1 VSYTLQEIAK
11 IIDAKPVGK
20 ISGYIQQLVIDSR
33 NVVLSTNSLF
43 IAIRG
48 DRHDGHQFINEL
60 YNKGFENFVVE
71 EIPDSISEFPKA
83 NFLLVKNSLKA
94 LQQLAA
100 FHRLRF
106 KYPVI
111 GITGSNGK
119 TIVKE
124 WLFHVLQGER
134 QIVRSPKSYNSQV
147 GVPISV
153 WLMDESF
160 DLAVFEAGI
169 SLTGEMEKLEKII
182 HPTIGIITN
191 IGEPHQENF
200 NSYEEK
206 AKEKLKLFINSDA
219 IVFCSDIE
227 LIDHLI
233 KNDKVLTQKKLF
245 CWSEKGEADLRII
258 SKKALHNKTEIHY
271 HYKNKNHSIT
281 IPFTDNASVEDAI
294 HVLASVCAM
303 NYNPEIFQHKFD
315 TLPPVAMR
323 MELKKGVN
331 NCSVINDSYNS
342 DFVSLQIAL
351 NYLSQQNQHTKKTLI
366 LSDILQSGKDESE
379 LYSEVAGL
387 ILEFKIDRIIGI
399 GEAIIRQKDLF
410 KTKEKSF
417 YTSTDDFL
425 HKLDL
430 NHFNDEAILLKGSRN
445 FYFEKISAAFEEKMH
460 RTVLE
465 INLNAL
471 VHNLNYFRSK
481 LKPKTKI
488 MVMVKA
494 LSYGSGTYEIANILQ
509 YQRVDYLGVAFAD
522 EGVALREA
530 GIKTPIIVMN
540 PEQNSFDLILKYKLE
555 PEIYNFNVLEQFS
568 RTVLREG
575 LKDYPVHI
583 KLDTGMY
590 RLGFAKTEVTR
601 LIQHIKESKALKVS
615 SVFSHLAA
623 SDENV
628 HDEYTRQQITLFNDL
643 SRQMINGIGY
653 PVLRHILNSAG
664 IERFPDAQFEMV
676 RLGIGL
682 YGISAENNELLATV
696 STLKSTVIQV
706 KQVPKNE
713 TIGYS
718 RKGKAFEDMVIA
730 IVPVGYADGLNRL
743 LSNGKGKLYIN
754 GFYVPIVGN
763 ICMDMCMADITGC
776 NIHEGD
782 EVIVFG
788 KEISILDMAKELN
801 TIPYEI
807 LTSVSSRVKRVYF
820 QE

>member
-1 VSYTLQEIAK
+1 MSYTLQKIAK
-11 IIDAKPVGK
+11 IIDAKPVGNT
-20 ISGYIQQLVIDSR
+20 SGFIQQLVIDSR
-33 NVVLSTNSLF
+33 NVVSSTNSLF
-43 IAIRG
+43 FAIRG
-48 DRHDGHQFINEL
+48 ERHDGHRFIDEL

-71 EIPDSISEFPKA
+71 EIPHSISEFPKA

-100 FHRLRF
+100 FHRTKF
-106 KYPVI
+106 NYPVI

-124 WLFHVLQGER
+124 WLFHVLQGDKKV
-134 QIVRSPKSYNSQV
+134 IRSPKSYNSQV
-147 GVPISV
+147 GVPLSV
-153 WLMDESF
+153 WLMDNSF

-169 SLTGEMEKLEKII
+169 SFSGEMEKLEKII
-182 HPTIGIITN
+182 QPTIGIITN

-206 AKEKLKLFINSDA
+206 AKEKLKLFINSE
-219 IVFCSDIE
+219 ILIYCSDIE
-227 LIDHLI
+227 LIDNLI
-233 KNDKVLTQKKLF
+233 KNDHFLFQKKLF
-245 CWSEKGEADLRII
+245 RWSEKGDGDLSII
-258 SKKALHNKTEIHY
+258 SKKILDDKTEIE
-271 HYKNKNHSIT
+271 YKHNYKTYSLI
-281 IPFTDNASVEDAI
+281 IPFTDNASVTDAI
-294 HVLASVCAM
+294 YVLATQCAM
-303 NYNPEIFQHKFD
+303 SYSPEVFHHKFE

-342 DFVSLQIAL
+342 DIVSLQIAL
-351 NYLSQQNQHTKKTLI
+351 NYLSQQNQHTRKTLI
-366 LSDILQSGKDESE
+366 LSDILQSGKAESE
-379 LYSEVAGL
+379 LYSEVSGL
-387 ILEFKIDRIIGI
+387 ISEFKIDRIIGI

-430 NHFNDEAILLKGSRN
+430 NYFNNEAILLKGSRN

-488 MVMVKA
+488 MIMVKA

-555 PEIYNFNVLEQFS
+555 PEIYNFKVLEHLS
-568 RTVLREG
+568 KTVLREG
-575 LKDYPVHI
+575 LSNYPVHI
-583 KLDTGMY
+583 KFDTGMY
-590 RLGFAKTEVTR
+590 RLGFTETEITR
-601 LIQHIKESKALKVS
+601 LIQHIRESKALKVS

-682 YGISAENNELLATV
+682 YGISSENNDSLATV

-718 RKGKAFEDMVIA
+718 RKGKAFEDMSIA

-743 LSNGKGKLYIN
+743 LSNGRGKLYIN

-763 ICMDMCMADITGC
+763 ICMDMCMVDITGC